1 MSGVKGWMSGVTAKR
16 AGLARRANAG
26 DREARDA
33 LVIEL
38 LPLARRL
45 ARRYARSNESLD
57 DLEQVAAMGVVKAV
71 DRFDPDRGATLTRY
85 ATTYIEGELRHHLR
99 DNLGVPHVPRTMRST
114 AGRAGRAANRLAAE
128 LGREPRVEE
137 LAARVEMKHVEIREA
152 LEVAAALRPPRSLD
166 EAAGGEPNSPA
177 EGLGDTDWRLE
188 QVEDRQLLARIL
200 GALPRSDRSLMF
212 LRVVADVPPQDVAK
226 RMGVSSRHAAR
237 LLGRALAR
245 AREAAGRNDPEGDR
259 QQNGHT

>member
-1 MSGVKGWMSGVTAKR
+1 MSGINSRGAE
-16 AGLARRANAG
+16 LARRARAG
-26 DREARDA
+26 DRGARDG

-45 ARRYARSNESLD
+45 ARRYARGNESLD
-57 DLEQVAAMGVVKAV
+57 DLEQVAAVGLVKAV

-137 LAARVEMKHVEIREA
+137 LAARIEMKHADTREA
-152 LEVAAALRPPRSLD
+152 LEVAAALRRPRSLD
-166 EAAGGEPNSPA
+166 EAAGTELNTPA
-177 EGLGDTDWRLE
+177 EDLGDVDWRLE
-188 QVEDRQLLARIL
+188 QVEDRQLLARVL

-212 LRVVADVPPQDVAK
+212 LRVVADMPPRDVAQ
-226 RMGVSSRHAAR
+226 RMGVSRRHAAR

-245 AREAAGRNDPEGDR
+245 AREAAGRNGQEADRESGDAA
-259 QQNGHT
+259 